1 MRPRVELGRTLD
13 HADSALIPNN
23 GELAVAIFGAQ
34 LRSGCASRCL
44 RATPTRGLTP
54 GLQAMASMQSV
65 LFGNGGY
72 RLDDLADFLGGAD
85 LKLSAAKALSL
96 TLDLSLRSRYQALEG
111 LVSKGGWFVPS
122 LFWKNKRNSAS
133 GTNAVAK
140 NTIPPY

>member
-1 MRPRVELGRTLD
+1 MLQLFPQY
-13 HADSALIPNN
+13 

-44 RATPTRGLTP
+44 RATPARGLTP
-54 GLQAMASMQSV
+54 GPQAMASMQSV

-72 RLDDLADFLGGAD
+72 RLGDLADFLGGAD
-85 LKLSAAKALSL
+85 LKISAANALSL

-122 LFWKNKRNSAS
+122 LLWKNKRNSAS